1 MAQRSR
7 PISNPNKYAKAKVE
21 KFSPAIAAA
30 LSDCSSPSK
39 AVMTPQGEWEFSP
52 KYIRG

>member
-7 PISNPNKYAKAKVE
+7 PISNPKKYAKAKVE
-21 KFSPAIAAA
+21 KFSAAIAAA

-39 AVMTPQGEWEFSP
+39 AVMTPP
-52 KYIRG
+52 RGVRILP